1 MIDQIFGIPLYK
13 SSLDSN
19 SYDKKSI
26 LNTILNNFGKSNERN
41 NWDNESYIKSK
52 IHHSLCDESNQTF
65 EKPDF
70 SSLKS
75 VYESEIKKY
84 LRMMN
89 YENLVF
95 KFEIVNY
102 TVMTKDSQMS
112 NHIHT
117 DCEFTS
123 VHYLKFDS
131 ESTDSTLFHNSHDYA
146 KYLIASLSPSLS
158 KVCDNKSIQNSW
170 MYQNFKIQTQED
182 DFIIFP
188 AVLEHSVPRIEN
200 DGERVTIVANIHI
213 KDYDVEIPQSY

>member
-13 SSLDSN
+13 SSIDSN
-19 SYDKKSI
+19 SYDKKGI
-26 LNTILNNFGKSNERN
+26 LNTILSNFEKSNERN

-84 LRMMN
+84 LKMMN
-89 YENLVF
+89 YKNLVF

-102 TVMTKDSQMS
+102 TVMTKDSQLS

-146 KYLIASLSPSLS
+146 KYLISSLSPSLS
-158 KVCDNKSIQNSW
+158 RVCDNMSVQNSW
-170 MYQNFKIQTQED
+170 MYQNFKIPTQED
-182 DFIIFP
+182 DLIIFP

-213 KDYDVEIPQSY
+213 KDYDIEIPQSY

>member
-13 SSLDSN
+13 SSIDSN

-26 LNTILNNFGKSNERN
+26 LITILNNFEKSNERN

-52 IHHSLCDESNQTF
+52 IHHSLCDEKNQNF

-70 SSLKS
+70 SSLRS

-89 YENLVF
+89 YQNLAF

-117 DCEFTS
+117 DCDFTT
-123 VHYLKFDS
+123 VHYLKFDN
-131 ESTDSTLFHNSHDYA
+131 ESFDSTLFHNSNDYA
-146 KYLIASLSPSLS
+146 KYLIPSLSPSLS

-170 MYQNFKIQTQED
+170 MYQTFKISTQED
-182 DFIIFP
+182 DFLIFP

-200 DGERVTIVANIHI
+200 DGKRITVVANINV
-213 KDYDVEIPQSY
+213 KESY